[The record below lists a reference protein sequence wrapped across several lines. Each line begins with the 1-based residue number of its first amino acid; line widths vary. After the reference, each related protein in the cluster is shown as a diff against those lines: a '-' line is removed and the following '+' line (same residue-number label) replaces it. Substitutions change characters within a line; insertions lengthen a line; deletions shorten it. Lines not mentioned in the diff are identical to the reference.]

1 MEMQREALAESA
13 QFVPQTLP
21 SLSPPAI
28 GSTVNAPTSFPEPP
42 RAVYQVPEALPLEY
56 VQGLLETLDKMS
68 VESYEQGNITIRFDV
83 ATRQAK
89 RAEKALTEQKP
100 W

>member
-1 MEMQREALAESA
+1 MKQQGHDAEFQAALAESEK
-13 QFVPQTLP
+13 VP
-21 SLSPPAI
+21 SS
-28 GSTVNAPTSFPEPP
+28 EPP

>member
-1 MEMQREALAESA
+1 MSTPDEIAQQLQREALAESEA
-13 QFVPQTLP
+13 VAGASVFSGVVPP
-21 SLSPPAI
+21 
-28 GSTVNAPTSFPEPP
+28 PEPLL
-42 RAVYQVPEALPLEY
+42 AAYQVPDALPLEY